1 MRIKS
6 STHQSFANKAQ
17 HMQNVE
23 KVGLAE
29 TPSTQ
34 QWSEGAMLL
43 QAPFMPKGLNAS
55 SLG

>member
-1 MRIKS
+1 
-6 STHQSFANKAQ
+6 
-17 HMQNVE
+17 MQNVE

-34 QWSEGAMLL
+34 EWSEGAMLL
-43 QAPFMPKGLNAS
+43 RALFMPKGLNAS